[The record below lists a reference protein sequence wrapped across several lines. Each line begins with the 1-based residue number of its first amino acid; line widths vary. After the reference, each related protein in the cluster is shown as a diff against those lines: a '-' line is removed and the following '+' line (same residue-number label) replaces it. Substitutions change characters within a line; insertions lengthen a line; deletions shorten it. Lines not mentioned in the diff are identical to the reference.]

1 LSIEVA
7 LLRPEFWGG
16 VVHEKLAV
24 IAQPVLSNGLLAARK
39 DTRNPTATFPGLSQ
53 RIGQFCDA
61 LANAIR
67 LDIAGCELLMCK
79 ELVTHALE
87 VLKGTH
93 IRKIMPSYRSGKKHC
108 LTMLRA
114 ERVYRLG
121 VRCKH
126 V

>member
-1 LSIEVA
+1 LSIEAA

-24 IAQPVLSNGLLAARK
+24 VAQPVLSNGLLAARK
-39 DTRNPTATFPGLSQ
+39 DTRNPTAAFPGLSQ

-87 VLKGTH
+87 VLKRNAH
-93 IRKIMPSYRSGKKHC
+93 PEDHAQLSLGKET
-108 LTMLRA
+108 LSDDA
-114 ERVYRLG
+114 ES
-121 VRCKH
+121 
-126 V
+126 